1 MQPLK
6 PPQLRPIPSTLKL
19 QPRFWSSFTFMCK
32 WVYFEAMK
40 QGRVRLAYDGPGLPI
55 REPQPVVFVGP
66 HPRVREHAR
75 RMFDPGAYTK
85 KLNHH
90 G

>member
-1 MQPLK
+1 MKPLR
-6 PPQLRPIPSTLKL
+6 PPQLRPIPSTLGL
-19 QPRFWSSFTFMCK
+19 QPRFWSSFTLMCK
-32 WVYFEAMK
+32 WVYFKARKED
-40 QGRVRLAYDGPGLPI
+40 GLVPVRE
-55 REPQPVVFVGP
+55 RQPVAFVGP

>member
-1 MQPLK
+1 MSTKHTSGLWTPE
-6 PPQLRPIPSTLKL
+6 PPQLRPIPSTLGL

-32 WVYFEAMK
+32 WVYFGARG
-40 QGRVRLAYDGPGLPI
+40 QTAPQRVA
-55 REPQPVVFVGP
+55 FVGP

-75 RMFDPGAYTK
+75 RMF
-85 KLNHH
+85 HH

>member
-1 MQPLK
+1 MKPLK
-6 PPQLRPIPSTLKL
+6 PPQLRPTPSTLGL

-32 WVYFEAMK
+32 WVFLEARK
-40 QGRVRLAYDGPGLPI
+40 QEKRVSLDSFVLLP
-55 REPQPVVFVGP
+55 RERQPVVFVGP

-75 RMFDPGAYTK
+75 QMFDK